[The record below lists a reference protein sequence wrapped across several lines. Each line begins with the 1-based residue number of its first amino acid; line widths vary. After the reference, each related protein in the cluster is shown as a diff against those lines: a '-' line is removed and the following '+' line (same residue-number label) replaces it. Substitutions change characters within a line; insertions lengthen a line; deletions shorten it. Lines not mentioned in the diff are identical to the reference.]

1 MPESLASFFSHLY
14 FTACLRCDVMEARCV
29 FDWLCLCGPDGFVTA
44 ELVVLPLQAFASNE
58 VIGQYWHKSLQV
70 KGWINFG
77 II

>member
-1 MPESLASFFSHLY
+1 
-14 FTACLRCDVMEARCV
+14 MEARCV